1 MNKTLVYFFY
11 CIDNIDGR
19 YKETF
24 NLHLELIKQ
33 NIHIFNQSKFI
44 LAFDNLNNNSLI
56 DSYKNYICDY
66 LNLINNYNFVIVQND
81 PINHEGIHFFNEIIL
96 KLNEYDGLLF
106 FGHNKTDL
114 HTNKL
119 NIYDWI
125 IGMHFINFY
134 DIQDIENKL
143 LYDKHIAYGAMPICM
158 HISKDSF
165 SCANHVYM
173 YPGNMFWFY
182 PKKILYN
189 YHGQLDLWKDFLNI
203 CLDKNFIEYWNINFS
218 EACFKF
224 VGENFLNNIGDFY
237 EICTTLND
245 VKPKP
250 SYMFMKNKV
259 EYAYVIGKLI
269 SSYNE
274 PITNYYL
281 TDIQNQEFNDY
292 FNNICN
298 TLNISFD

>member
-11 CIDNIDGR
+11 CRDDINER

-81 PINHEGIHFFNEIIL
+81 PINREGIHFFNEIIL
-96 KLNEYDGLLF
+96 KLDEYDGLLF
-106 FGHNKTDL
+106 FGHNKSDL
-114 HTNKL
+114 NVHKL

-125 IGMHFINFY
+125 TGIHFINFY

-143 LYDKHIAYGAMPICM
+143 LYDKYIAYGALPVYLNICQK
-158 HISKDSF
+158 IYEDINSKYIYQGS
-165 SCANHVYM
+165 
-173 YPGNMFWFY
+173 MFWLY

-189 YHGQLDLWKDFLNI
+189 YNGQLNLWKDFFNTGFNQEFIKSYNIQSLN
-203 CLDKNFIEYWNINFS
+203 S
-218 EACFKF
+218 VFKYTA
-224 VGENFLNNIGDFY
+224 ENFLDNISNFY
-237 EICTTLND
+237 EVCTTLNNI
-245 VKPKP
+245 KPQP
-250 SYMFMKNKV
+250 SYIFMKDNGV
-259 EYAYVIGKLI
+259 YAYFNDKLF
-269 SSYNE
+269 SPYNE
-274 PITNYYL
+274 PITHYYL
-281 TDIQNQEFNDY
+281 TDVQNQEFNDY